1 MGFMTVRRHRS
12 SVFAAII
19 ALTLIAG
26 AGRADATLYD
36 VTDLGTLGGSTSQ
49 AYAINTRGDVAGS
62 STLSGDMV
70 GHAFLYKARHG
81 QLLDLDPQG
90 NDRNSR
96 AWAINGR
103 GQVAGD
109 TYAAWAAGVHP
120 AVFRHG
126 KVIDLAPV
134 PAFTYAAAVGINDA
148 GDLLIHAWTPP
159 RLLPA
164 QGFLLHHGILA
175 ALPITFVTG
184 INNRHQ
190 VVGATGDPIIVLQAV
205 SYRRGELAS
214 IGGSLGARGIS
225 ANAVN
230 DRGDI
235 AGGFL
240 DGDLTGHA
248 FLDRAGVT
256 TDLGTL
262 PGGLEAAGLALNV
275 HDQVVG
281 YAFDYSTTFIERAFL
296 YDARLLPS
304 LQDLNDLIPA
314 NLGIVLN
321 RATAINDDG
330 IIAGYGTVGGQFHA
344 FILRPH
350 PSS

>member
-1 MGFMTVRRHRS
+1 MTVRRHRS

-19 ALTLIAG
+19 ALMLIAG
-26 AGRADATLYD
+26 AASADATLYD

-62 STLSGDMV
+62 STLAGDVV

-81 QLLDLDPQG
+81 QLIDLDPQG

-109 TYAAWAAGVHP
+109 AYAAWAAGIHP
-120 AVFRHG
+120 TVFAHG
-126 KVIDLAPV
+126 KVIDL
-134 PAFTYAAAVGINDA
+134 PAIPTFAYASAVGINDA
-148 GDLLIHAWTPP
+148 GDVLISAWTPP

-175 ALPITFVTG
+175 ALPITFVSAL
-184 INNRHQ
+184 NNRHQ
-190 VVGATGDPIIVLQAV
+190 VVGATGDPSIVQAV
-205 SYRRGELAS
+205 SYRRGELTS
-214 IGGSLGARGIS
+214 IGGSLGARSIS

-230 DRGDI
+230 ARGDI

-240 DGDLTGHA
+240 DGDLGGHA
-248 FLDRAGVT
+248 FLDRAGAT

-262 PGGLEAAGLALNV
+262 PGGLEATGLAFNV

-281 YAFDYSTTFIERAFL
+281 YAFDYSATVVERAFL
-296 YDARLLPS
+296 YDARLGPS

-314 NLGIVLN
+314 NSGIVLN
-321 RATAINDDG
+321 RATAINDGG
-330 IIAGYGTVGGQFHA
+330 IIAGYGTVSGQFHA
-344 FILRPH
+344 FILRPN
-350 PSS
+350 PSR